1 MRAVWVGLLVAVQAA
16 VIGIDLG
23 TEYFKI
29 SLIQPGKKLEI
40 VENVQS
46 TRITPTLIA
55 FTEEAR
61 LMGAEAQSRASTKP
75 DSLLPFFLRLLGV
88 PGNSTEARKAL
99 EEEFVTLKLEED
111 TDKVTFKA
119 VVRDQRFSIEELV
132 AMIFELAKG
141 MSETYSKGAIKDCAV
156 TVPPYWTRTQRQLLL
171 QTAEA
176 AKLHVLSLI
185 HENTA
190 AALYYGVDRNDTEA
204 PHYALFYNLGASKL
218 QVTVARYSAIQKRFG
233 AYKIIE
239 NIEVL
244 GHAWDEEI
252 GGNRLDAMLAGYLA
266 DEFMK
271 KTTINPRSSPKS
283 MIKLTNQANK
293 AKRVLSASRNFHVL
307 IDPFMQGQAINVN
320 VERPYL
326 ESILEPLS
334 LRFTAPIDNV
344 LREANLT
351 LSQIDSLEIIGGITR
366 IPKIQEILKQY
377 FGKELGQHLNGDE
390 SMAHGTALFAANL
403 TRDIQ
408 VKPIWLSDVLPY
420 GIRMRLQGNDLE
432 RGAEVFRKWSK
443 LGAKKVMSVTYGKS
457 LTCTLIAEYPKGEM
471 PIVQYN
477 ITGVEDFAKKY
488 EVDPVL
494 YLTFVIDSS
503 GLPALLSAEAR
514 TEVVETEAESTNTTD
529 TEGAASNKT
538 EEEGESEQGQDT
550 EKKENQTEAES
561 KAQKKKVKKLA
572 LDLKLTN
579 LEFPSPLTIGAVKT
593 TAARLVSLAKEDA
606 ERRKTAE
613 ARSELESYI
622 YFLRERLEEDTFRK
636 VTTEGERDKLE
647 KLLSET
653 REWLDGPDFSTAS
666 HSTVEERKEKL
677 QKVSK
682 DAEERESE
690 LIKREEA
697 ITDAFK
703 QLEAL
708 NATMKTINETKPWIS
723 QEDKDEAFKKV
734 NETTV
739 WLKAKIAEQE
749 AQNPWEAPA
758 FKVTQVKNKLAGA
771 TKAVDKVKRMQKPK
785 EKAESKDSKDAG
797 AKKAN
802 KKPNKMPDFFNFGPG
817 MDSSNIKMENVRIG
831 DEVYN
836 YDPNAPDEEKA
847 PETDIREEL

>member
-1 MRAVWVGLLVAVQAA
+1 MKAVWVGLLVAVQAA

-46 TRITPTLIA
+46 LRITPTLIA

-88 PGNSTEARKAL
+88 PSNNTQTRKVL
-99 EEEFVTLKLEED
+99 EEEFITLKLEED
-111 TDKVTFKA
+111 VDKVTFKA

-132 AMIFELAKG
+132 AMVFELAKS

-176 AKLHVLSLI
+176 AKLHVLSLV

-190 AALYYGVDRNDTEA
+190 AALYYGVDRNDTET
-204 PHYALFYNLGASKL
+204 PHYAVFYNLGASKL
-218 QVTVARYSAIQKRFG
+218 QVTLARYTAVQKRFG
-233 AYKIIE
+233 AYKTIE
-239 NIEVL
+239 NIEIL

-252 GGNRLDAMLAGYLA
+252 GGSRLDAMLAGYLA
-266 DEFMK
+266 DTFLE

-293 AKRVLSASRNFHVL
+293 AKRVLSASKSFHVY
-307 IDPFMQGQAINVN
+307 IDPFIQGKALNVH
-320 VERPYL
+320 VDRARIDSML
-326 ESILEPLS
+326 KPLAS
-334 LRFTAPIDNV
+334 RLTAPIDSV
-344 LREANLT
+344 LQEANLT
-351 LSQIDSLEIIGGITR
+351 IAQVDSLEIIGGVTR
-366 IPKIQEILKQY
+366 IPKLQEILKTY
-377 FGKELGQHLNGDE
+377 YGKELGQHLNGDE
-390 SMAHGTALFAANL
+390 AMAHGTALFAANL

-420 GIRMRLQGNDLE
+420 GLKMRLQGQDLE
-432 RGAEVFRKWSK
+432 RAAEVFRKWSK

-457 LTCTLIAEYPKGEM
+457 LTCTLIAEYPKGDM
-471 PIVQYN
+471 PIMKYEV
-477 ITGVEDFAKKY
+477 TGVEDFAKKY

-494 YLTFVIDSS
+494 HLTFAIDSS

-514 TEVVETEAESTNTTD
+514 TEVVETEAESNTTD
-529 TEGAASNKT
+529 TNSTETANKTEGEGENEGEPETNKT
-538 EEEGESEQGQDT
+538 EEE
-550 EKKENQTEAES
+550 A
-561 KAQKKKVKKLA
+561 KAPKKKVKKLA

-579 LEFPSPLTIGAVKT
+579 LEVPGPLTIGAVKV
-593 TAARLVSLAKEDA
+593 TAARLISLAKEDA

-622 YFLRERLEEDTFRK
+622 YFLRERLEEETFRK
-636 VTTEGERDKLE
+636 VTTEGEREKLE
-647 KLLSET
+647 KLLAET
-653 REWLDGPDFSTAS
+653 REWLDSPDFYTAS

-677 QKVSK
+677 HKVAR
-682 DAEERESE
+682 DAEDRESE
-690 LIKREEA
+690 FVKREEA

-708 NATMKTINETKPWIS
+708 NATMKNVNETKPWIS
-723 QEDKDEAFKKV
+723 QEERDDVFKKI
-734 NETTV
+734 NETVV
-739 WLKAKIAEQE
+739 WLKEKIAEQE
-749 AQNPWEAPA
+749 AQNPWEAPV
-758 FKVTQVKNKLAGA
+758 FKVSQVKNKLAGA
-771 TKAVDKVKRMQKPK
+771 TKAVDKLKRMQKPK
-785 EKAESKDSKDAG
+785 EKTETKDAT
-797 AKKAN
+797 KKAN

-817 MDSSNIKMENVRIG
+817 MDSSNIKMDNVRIG